1 MREMC
6 GGTRG
11 ENTLPYRVIGGSRSH
26 LFLAITYARHGHL
39 GSRCMGPIRAVLPHA
54 GSALRQAAAMVQLSG
69 EARYRRMDEGTGWG
83 ALACGSFGKVYIAV
97 ENHTG
102 ATVAVKRQDLPSDAA
117 ARELAFYLALKHNTH
132 PNIMSLLDHFN
143 AVIKKKT
150 YLHMV
155 FDVMDS
161 SLFHK
166 WKTIDVCC
174 RLGWRA
180 HICRISSKGPPTCTT

>member
-1 MREMC
+1 MPPAEKSAKKH
-6 GGTRG
+6 
-11 ENTLPYRVIGGSRSH
+11 V
-26 LFLAITYARHGHL
+26 A
-39 GSRCMGPIRAVLPHA
+39 
-54 GSALRQAAAMVQLSG
+54 SALSQDSAMLKLSG

-83 ALACGSFGKVYIAV
+83 ALASGSYGKVYIAV
-97 ENHTG
+97 DNHTA

-150 YLHMV
+150 YLYMV

-161 SLFHK
+161 SY
-166 WKTIDVCC
+166 VCC

-180 HICRISSKGPPTCTT
+180 NICGISSKGPPTCTT